1 MKGFVHSFETFGTVD
16 GPGTRFVV
24 FLKGCPMRCKYCH
37 NPDTWTTDN
46 ARLLTAEEI
55 VFQAEKYRNYYRNGG
70 VTVSGGEPLA
80 QMDFLTELCTKFK
93 QSGFHVAVDTSG
105 SVFDP
110 NDAALTEKFLRLNEV
125 VDLFLLDIKH
135 IYEKNHIALTGKSN
149 ANILSFAR
157 FLDRCGKKMWIR
169 YVLVPTINS
178 DRKTLEDTAEFIG
191 SLHNVEKTEVLPY
204 HTLGVEKYRKL
215 GICYPLEGLRTPTE
229 KEIALAKRILNGNSK
244 RGNDV

>member
-80 QMDFLTELCTKFK
+80 QMDFLTELCAKFK
-93 QSGFHVAVDTSG
+93 QSGFHVTVDTSG
-105 SVFDP
+105 SVFDTI
-110 NDAALTEKFLRLNEV
+110 DAALT
-125 VDLFLLDIKH
+125 
-135 IYEKNHIALTGKSN
+135 
-149 ANILSFAR
+149 
-157 FLDRCGKKMWIR
+157 
-169 YVLVPTINS
+169 
-178 DRKTLEDTAEFIG
+178 
-191 SLHNVEKTEVLPY
+191 
-204 HTLGVEKYRKL
+204 
-215 GICYPLEGLRTPTE
+215 
-229 KEIALAKRILNGNSK
+229 
-244 RGNDV
+244 